1 MEYSPMGIRE
11 IVIMLILI
19 TAGISF
25 YFGRKMTLEWLDD
38 KIRRQAFEEAK
49 KEYMEIFEKRFEQAC
64 EGIASTIIEGQK
76 EEIERLSAE
85 VKQLKEK
92 LKERKK

>member
-1 MEYSPMGIRE
+1 MGMRE

-25 YFGRKMTLEWLDD
+25 YFGRRITLEWLDD

-49 KEYMEIFEKRFEQAC
+49 REYKEIFEKRFEEVC
-64 EGIASTIIEGQK
+64 DSLASKIIEGQK
-76 EEIERLSAE
+76 NEIERLSAE
-85 VKQLKEK
+85 VDRLKEK
-92 LKERKK
+92 LKGKKK